1 MFPYSHE
8 KDDSKGVECSACKA
22 MRSEMS
28 WHSLQGSEWDFRQSA
43 GSYMKVGGLMLREM
57 RLKPGV
63 HYNVTGAN
71 LT

>member
-1 MFPYSHE
+1 MKRMIQKVLNAALVKPC
-8 KDDSKGVECSACKA
+8 GVKCHGIAYRA
-22 MRSEMS
+22 
-28 WHSLQGSEWDFRQSA
+28 QSGTLGRA
-43 GSYMKVGGLMLREM
+43 LVVTWKVGGLMLREM